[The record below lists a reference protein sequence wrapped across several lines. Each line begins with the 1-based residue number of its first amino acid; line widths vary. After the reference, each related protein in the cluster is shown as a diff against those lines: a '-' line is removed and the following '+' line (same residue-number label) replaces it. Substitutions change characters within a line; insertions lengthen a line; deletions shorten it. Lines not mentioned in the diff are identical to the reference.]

1 MFRMYSIR
9 LSARYLVGS
18 LLLFIASALL
28 FTGCALPWQHNANAQ
43 VSLGPKPT
51 TQQLLTTLQKN
62 FRTVSTFH
70 VVMQVDNAGTPPAG
84 SIQIRTA
91 NGDVIMPDKVSAQ
104 ANIVLSGQVV
114 GVKLI
119 SVGANQYVT
128 DPITGQWRVIKG
140 LLDPRSLTNPNTGL
154 ISLVGKVQNVSQ
166 PSDDSVNGTPCWRI
180 TGQLDAK
187 YLAFLTGGGVPA
199 GTMLQTS
206 ACIGKADG
214 LPYEVKVVGMAAV
227 GDTNNTT
234 YSFELSNYNE
244 NVSIT
249 APQI

>member
-1 MFRMYSIR
+1 MFRILSTR
-9 LSARYLVGS
+9 FSARHFLGA
-18 LLLFIASALL
+18 LLLCIASAFL
-28 FTGCALPWQHNANAQ
+28 FSGCALPWQHSAAAQ
-43 VSLGPKPT
+43 TSLGPKPT
-51 TQQLLTTLQKN
+51 TQQLITTLQKN

-70 VVMQVDNAGTPPAG
+70 VVMQVDNAGTPPSG
-84 SIQIRTA
+84 SIQIRNA

-140 LLDPRSLTNPNTGL
+140 VLDPRTLTNPNTGL

-166 PSDDSVNGTPCWRI
+166 PGDDSVNGTPCWRI
-180 TGQLDAK
+180 SGQLNAK

-227 GDTNNTT
+227 GDTNNTS

-244 NVSIT
+244 NISIT